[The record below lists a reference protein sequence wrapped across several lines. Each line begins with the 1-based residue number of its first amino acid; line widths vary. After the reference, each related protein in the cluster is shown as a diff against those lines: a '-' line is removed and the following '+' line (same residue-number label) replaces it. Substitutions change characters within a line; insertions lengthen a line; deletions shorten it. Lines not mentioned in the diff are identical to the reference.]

1 MFQMVRL
8 ATVISARLAVAVGA
22 LFASVHAA
30 AQPSPDVMAAEPP
43 ISPALHRDAD
53 IYGWQLMT
61 HQERSEFL
69 ARLDAARTAEERRM
83 LRLRNHKAMDTRA
96 RERGVVLSALSKADE
111 DPRRHPGAVRENA
124 TACVDA
130 AK

>member
-1 MFQMVRL
+1 MNL
-8 ATVISARLAVAVGA
+8 AKRCVVCALASIASAGVVAQA
-22 LFASVHAA
+22 CRIEIR
-30 AQPSPDVMAAEPP
+30 P
-43 ISPALHRDAD
+43 PALDPAARDGHRDRE

-69 ARLDAARTAEERRM
+69 ARLDAARTAEERRS
-83 LRLRNHKAMDTRA
+83 LRLRNHKAMDARA

-111 DPRRHPGAVRENA
+111 DPRRHPGAARENA